1 MELSGLLSGA
11 LGLIFLGL
19 MIGVGQLDTI
29 LMDFSTLNDSSQTLI
44 QLGFLAAGIYF
55 FLEV

>member
-1 MELSGLLSGA
+1 METSGLLSGA
-11 LGLIFLGL
+11 IGLIFLGL

-29 LMDFSTLNDSSQTLI
+29 LMDFSTLNDNSQTLI